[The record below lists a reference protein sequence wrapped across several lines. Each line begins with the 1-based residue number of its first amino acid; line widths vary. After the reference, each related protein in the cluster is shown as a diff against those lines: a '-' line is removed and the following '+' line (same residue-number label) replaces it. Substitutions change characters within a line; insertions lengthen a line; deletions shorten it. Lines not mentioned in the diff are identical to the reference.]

1 MTCAACLHSRE
12 TRTRAAKWRAA
23 RRTSSQE
30 MRFLL
35 QPRTNDPSALL
46 AIARPRLWKD
56 VIHNIIILDAERV
69 LDNLGGSIGIVTID
83 GLLK

>member
-1 MTCAACLHSRE
+1 LDQGGG
-12 TRTRAAKWRAA
+12 KWRAA
-23 RRTSSQE
+23 IRTSSEE

-46 AIARPRLWKD
+46 AIGRPRLWKD
-56 VIHNIIILDAERV
+56 VIHNVITLDAERV
-69 LDNLGGSIGIVTID
+69 LDNLGGSIAIVPTN